1 MFKRIKVAVL
11 SAMMILSAGF
21 GIAQLQR
28 PIVSADGEPVL
39 SESVTSE
46 AMINAIT
53 DAGKGED
60 DAFSKSINM
69 ELFSYSIGYGKVDA
83 ENNTIE
89 YHGYEVNSNGFKTSA
104 VYNTANYQSS
114 VLLTTGTAR
123 VGNVIYVDGA
133 RVRGNFNIIYRL
145 TVNQDAN
152 VTVSHEGRN
161 NAATFLQVNMYQKT
175 ATATSTLFTYDVPVG
190 EVPAD
195 AYDKTFAV
203 NEGDEFIFEFAY
215 TNEDM
220 NVSVFYGALYPDFT
234 VSRTDALDVMKQTK
248 TAELTA
254 IKNGVVADDYAAAD
268 YEAVVAIYDKAIAD
282 VAAATEIN
290 ALDAII
296 NGAKADAADYLTTE
310 GAVAY
315 RAEVVVNMENYVAT
329 IDSSLYKAATYQ
341 GLVELSETIETAV
354 ATLTR
359 KSDIDNA
366 YADIVAQIVKIEKD
380 MPVSELT
387 TTFADIVNGV
397 IGAGKDEEKGYNGYG
412 SNQLVS
418 YTVGYGR
425 ASKAL
430 SQLLLKGFEKSEGG
444 LGTSIVRDADRN
456 SASGVFTAGK
466 IVVSNFSMVGGS
478 NTAANANVLFELKAK
493 ENIRVTVNHA
503 ADEAVAK
510 MIVKTY
516 KTEEGGI
523 YQLKAQSLDEAF
535 AENAYGG
542 VWTVAA
548 GDSLYVEFA
557 IEDSGFV
564 TGELAAIPSFFVE
577 YIEADELVTAIPSDE
592 DLAILNSN
600 ILDMILVENE
610 YGGGAVRAKAI
621 DWQLLHGTV
630 ENAMVYEIVGGGV
643 LRTERKNANNYNS
656 IYAANAANKF
666 VRTDPSN
673 NEAFIVK
680 ITARENVK
688 ISVTSDEWKKET
700 HSLGATYDCVLSHYD
715 EETGEWMYYL
725 QDSRKFLWPT
735 ELEAGVLNNEV
746 HLNAGDVFYY
756 VINGYNHQANI
767 TFLPTFTVDPAAYN
781 ADEVFDFVEY
791 TKTQAL
797 MAEEMAKM
805 QEAYDN
811 LPLDAYTTDDY
822 LEICTIYEEGMLAME
837 NCSTLAELQ
846 AFIADLNAKV
856 ADFIK
861 VADAETE
868 KAAVLATM
876 QGYIDA
882 LTKTNYKTATW
893 DSILALK
900 TKLGEDLDGLTKRS
914 AQQEKL
920 AEAKA
925 ALDLIKEDAKGSA
938 DKGGSGCG
946 GVVVGLT
953 GFAVLAAAAF
963 VTARKK
969 ED

>member
-28 PIVSADGEPVL
+28 PIASADGEPVL

-83 ENNTIE
+83 ENNTVE
-89 YHGYEVNSNGFKTSA
+89 YHGYEVNDKGLRTSA
-104 VYNTANYQSS
+104 VYNTTTYQSS
-114 VLLTTGTAR
+114 VLLTGGTAR
-123 VGNVIYVDGA
+123 IGNLIYADGA
-133 RVRGNFNIIYRL
+133 RAKANFNIIYRL

-152 VTVSHEGRN
+152 VSVSHDGRN

-190 EVPAD
+190 DVPAD

-203 NEGDEFIFEFAY
+203 NQGDEFIFEFAY
-215 TNEDM
+215 TNEEM
-220 NVSVFYGALYPDFT
+220 NVATFYGALYPDFT
-234 VSRTDALDVMKQTK
+234 VSRTDALDVMKQAK
-248 TAELTA
+248 TAELTEL
-254 IKNGVVADDYAAAD
+254 KNGVVADDYAAAD
-268 YEAVVAIYDKAIAD
+268 YEAIVAVYDKAIAD
-282 VAAATEIN
+282 VAAATELG
-290 ALDAII
+290 ALDEII
-296 NGAKADAADYLTTE
+296 NGAKAAAADYLTTE

-315 RAEVVVNMENYVAT
+315 RAEVIANMENYVAT
-329 IDSSLYKAATYQ
+329 IDSSLYKVATYQ
-341 GLVELSETIETAV
+341 SLVAISETIDAAV

-359 KSDIDNA
+359 KSDIDKA
-366 YADIVAQIVKIEKD
+366 YADIVGQIVAIEKD

-425 ASKAL
+425 ASKAI
-430 SQLLLKGFEKSEGG
+430 SQLSLKGFEKAEGG
-444 LGTSIVRDADRN
+444 LSTANVC
-456 SASGVFTAGK
+456 SAETGSSSGVFTAGM
-466 IVVSNFSMVGGS
+466 IRVSNFAAVGGS
-478 NTAANANVLFELKAK
+478 NTAMNANVLFGLQAK
-493 ENIRVTVNHA
+493 ENIRVTVSHA
-503 ADEAVAK
+503 AGEAVEK

-523 YQLKAQSLDEAF
+523 YQLKAQSLEEDF

-542 VWTVAA
+542 AWTVAA
-548 GDSLYVEFA
+548 GDFLYLEFA
-557 IEDSGFV
+557 IEDAGFV

-577 YIEADELVTAIPSDE
+577 YIEEDELVTAIPSDE
-592 DLAILNSN
+592 DLAVLDSTL
-600 ILDMILVENE
+600 LDMITVENE

-630 ENAMVYEIVGGGV
+630 ENTATYEIVGGGV

-656 IYAANAANKF
+656 IYAANSFNKF
-666 VRTDPSN
+666 VRTDPVN

-680 ITARENVK
+680 ITARANVK

-715 EETGEWMYYL
+715 EETESWLYYTY
-725 QDSRKFLWPT
+725 DSISMKWPT
-735 ELEAGVLNNEV
+735 ELAAGALNKDI

-756 VINGYNHQANI
+756 VINGANAQTNI
-767 TFLPTFTVDPAAYN
+767 TLLPSFKVDPAAYN

-805 QEAYDN
+805 QAAYDN
-811 LPLDAYTTDDY
+811 LPADDY
-822 LEICTIYEEGMLAME
+822 TVDDFLEICTIYEEGMLAME
-837 NCSTLAELQ
+837 NCATLAELQ
-846 AFIADLNAKV
+846 EFVAALNAKV

-861 VADAETE
+861 VSEAETA
-868 KAAVLATM
+868 KAEVLATM

-882 LTKTNYKTATW
+882 LTEKNYKKATW

-900 TKLGEDLDGLTKRS
+900 TKLGEDIDGLTKRS

-925 ALDLIKEDAKGSA
+925 ALDLIQEDAKGSA